1 MSALT
6 KFRILIP
13 KGQRWKWVVVAG
25 LGITLAFA
33 ESVAAVSIAVLIDAM
48 MEEGSSLEL
57 PVIGDVSDYLPGAD
71 AQEQL
76 RTLALV
82 MIGFFIFKAFLM
94 VFKVYAEGR
103 VAENSGARLAT
114 ALFRGYLTM
123 PYPYH
128 LAHNSAELIRN
139 ASWAADEVARNYLK
153 PIASITTQAAMLI
166 FLLGV
171 LIAASPVATLVAIG
185 ILVPVTLLVL
195 RLVKPTITRLGVAT
209 KRAVQEALFSLQQSL
224 HGVRD
229 VKVLGRE
236 RFFGNE
242 YRKTRLDLARARYMH
257 PAVSE
262 IPKVSIETLLIILVL
277 GAVGLGGAV
286 TGNIGLP
293 VLGLYAYAGLRMMPA
308 ISSIVSHVNKLRYG
322 SSIAE
327 TISEDLMM
335 VSEATAKTPKGTA
348 HPLDL
353 KDAIRFEGV
362 CFEYE
367 ADEPVLHDIDLAI
380 RKGET
385 VGIVGETGAGKS
397 TLLDLIL
404 GLLEPTKG
412 RITIDGA
419 DLVDHARD
427 WQASIGLVPQSIYLL
442 DDSIRRNIAYGLP
455 DQEIDEESV
464 QRAAKMAQLDSFIR
478 TLPHGYETKA
488 GERGLRLSGGQL
500 QRVAIARALYRDPE
514 TLILDEGTAS
524 LDNKTEAE
532 LMDAIEQLRGRLT
545 IIMVAHRLS
554 TVVNCDRILLMS
566 DGRIADEGTYEEL
579 RDRNVEFRR
588 MSG

>member
-1 MSALT
+1 MSALK
-6 KFRILIP
+6 KFSILIP

-25 LGITLAFA
+25 LGILLAFA

-48 MEEGSSLEL
+48 MEQGGSLEL
-57 PVIGDVSDYLPGAD
+57 PVIGDVSDFLPGANV
-71 AQEQL
+71 QEQL
-76 RTLALV
+76 RVLAIG
-82 MIGFFIFKAFLM
+82 MIGFFVLKGLLM
-94 VFKVYAEGR
+94 VLKVYAEGR
-103 VAENSGARLAT
+103 VSENSGARLAT
-114 ALFRGYLTM
+114 SLFRGYLTM
-123 PYPYH
+123 PYPFH
-128 LAHNSAELIRN
+128 LSHNSAELIRN
-139 ASWAADEVARNYLK
+139 ASWAADEVARTYLK
-153 PIASITTQAAMLI
+153 PIASITTQAAMLV

-171 LIAASPVATLVAIG
+171 LVAASPTATLVAIG
-185 ILVPVTLLVL
+185 ILVPITLIVL
-195 RLVKPTITRLGVAT
+195 RLVKPTLTRLGKTT
-209 KRAVQEALFSLQQSL
+209 KRAVQESLFSLQQSL
-224 HGVRD
+224 HGIRD

-236 RFFGNE
+236 KFFGDE
-242 YRKTRLDLARARYMH
+242 YRQTRLDLARARYMH

-262 IPKVSIETLLIILVL
+262 IPKVSIETLLIVLVL

-286 TGNIGLP
+286 TGNLGLP

-308 ISSIVSHVNKLRYG
+308 ISSIVSHLNKLRYG
-322 SSIAE
+322 SPVAE
-327 TISEDLMM
+327 TIAEDLLM
-335 VSEATAKTPKGTA
+335 VRDGAGKAPKRSVQ
-348 HPLDL
+348 PLEL
-353 KDAIRFEGV
+353 EEAIRFEAV
-362 CFEYE
+362 SFEYE
-367 ADEPVLHDIDLAI
+367 KGEPVLHDINIAI
-380 RKGET
+380 QKGEI

-404 GLLEPTKG
+404 GLLEPTEG

-419 DLVDHARD
+419 DMAEHVRN

-455 DQEIDEESV
+455 DEEIDEEAV
-464 QRAAKMAQLDSFIR
+464 HRAAKMAQLDSFIR
-478 TLPHGYETKA
+478 TLPQAYETKA

-532 LMDAIEQLRGRLT
+532 LMEAIEQLSGRLT

-566 DGRIADEGTYEEL
+566 HGRIADEGTYDDL
-579 RDRNVEFRR
+579 RERNIEFRQ